1 MFKHSAEHTWVTDE
15 WLWEWLVNIQIPLP
29 PALRDVISM
38 MGKKKKK
45 KGKVWEKQ
53 LTGQNVVIAILSPVV
68 SQLSCIFR

>member
-45 KGKVWEKQ
+45 KREGVGKTTYRAERCYSDSFPCCQPAQ
-53 LTGQNVVIAILSPVV
+53 LHI
-68 SQLSCIFR
+68 

>member
-1 MFKHSAEHTWVTDE
+1 MTDE
-15 WLWEWLVNIQIPLP
+15 WLWEWLVSIQIPLP

-38 MGKKKKK
+38 MGKKKKT
-45 KGKVWEKQ
+45 GKVWEKQ